1 METLSFIV
9 LIFLSL
15 VGYSGGAAGKA
26 GKLADIKPQLVD
38 LIIVLL
44 IWAGAIYSRI
54 IFDLNKWLFILI
66 WVVLSATIGVIAILF
81 RKLPKEQS
89 PNNKK
94 PEKVPTN
101 PIKKM
106 WQNWNNFSKRM
117 GGFQSRIILS
127 LFFFIFV
134 SPFALA
140 VKIFSDPLN
149 IKHKSSK
156 SHWLTKKEINADLE
170 QSRRQ
175 F

>member
-9 LIFLSL
+9 LILLSL
-15 VGYSGGAAGKA
+15 VGYCGGVTYKA
-26 GKLADIKPQLVD
+26 GKLTDLKPQLVD

-54 IFDLNKWLFILI
+54 TFDLNKWLLILI
-66 WVVLSATIGVIAILF
+66 WIVLSATIGVIAILF
-81 RKLPKEQS
+81 RKPHKEQS
-89 PNNKK
+89 SNNKE
-94 PEKVPTN
+94 PEKVQKN
-101 PIKKM
+101 PIKKL
-106 WQNWNNFSKRM
+106 WQIWNNFSKRM
-117 GGFQSRIILS
+117 GSFQSRIILS

-134 SPFALA
+134 SPFAIA

-149 IKHKSSK
+149 IRHKTTK
-156 SHWLTKKEINADLE
+156 SHWLTRKEIKTDLE

>member
-1 METLSFIV
+1 MEILSFIV
-9 LIFLSL
+9 LILLSL

-26 GKLADIKPQLVD
+26 GKLADIRPQLVD

-54 IFDLNKWLFILI
+54 KFDLNKWLLILI
-66 WVVLSATIGVIAILF
+66 WIILSAIIGAIVVLF

-89 PNNKK
+89 SNNKE
-94 PEKVPTN
+94 PEKVQKN
-101 PIKKM
+101 PIKKL
-106 WQNWNNFSKRM
+106 WHTWNNFSKRM
-117 GGFQSRIILS
+117 GGFQSKIILS

-134 SPFALA
+134 SPIAIA

-149 IKHKSSK
+149 IKYKTTK
-156 SHWLTKKEINADLE
+156 SHWLTKKEIKADLE

>member
-26 GKLADIKPQLVD
+26 GKLADVKPQLVD

-54 IFDLNKWLFILI
+54 TFDLNKWLLILI
-66 WVVLSATIGVIAILF
+66 WIFLSALIGIIAVLF
-81 RKLPKEQS
+81 RKPTKKDSPSNKE
-89 PNNKK
+89 
-94 PEKVPTN
+94 PEKVQTN
-101 PIKKM
+101 PIKKL
-106 WQNWNNFSKRM
+106 WQIWNNFSKRM
-117 GGFQSRIILS
+117 GNFQSRIILS

-134 SPFALA
+134 SPFAIA

-149 IKHKSSK
+149 IKHQSSK
-156 SHWLTKKEINADLE
+156 SHWLTKKEKKTDLE
-170 QSRRQ
+170 QLRRQ

>member
-1 METLSFIV
+1 MEILSFIV
-9 LIFLSL
+9 LILLSL

-26 GKLADIKPQLVD
+26 GKYAVLKPQLVD

-54 IFDLNKWLFILI
+54 TFDLNKWLMILI
-66 WVVLSATIGVIAILF
+66 WIILSATIGVIAVLF
-81 RKLPKEQS
+81 RKLPKEKS
-89 PNNKK
+89 SYNKK
-94 PEKVPTN
+94 LERAITN

-106 WQNWNNFSKRM
+106 WQHWGYFSKRM

-127 LFFFIFV
+127 LFYFIFV

>member
-9 LIFLSL
+9 LILLSL
-15 VGYSGGAAGKA
+15 VGYSGGASAKA
-26 GKLADIKPQLVD
+26 GKLADIKPQIVD

-54 IFDLNKWLFILI
+54 AFDLNKWLLILI
-66 WVVLSATIGVIAILF
+66 WVVLSATIGVIAIFF
-81 RKLPKEQS
+81 RKPTKEKSSAKNLPEKLPK
-89 PNNKK
+89 
-94 PEKVPTN
+94 N
-101 PIKKM
+101 PIKKL
-106 WQNWNNFSKRM
+106 WQIWENFSKRM
-117 GGFQSRIILS
+117 GSFQSRIILS

-149 IKHKSSK
+149 IKHQSSK
-156 SHWLTKKEINADLE
+156 SHWLPKKEINADLE
-170 QSRRQ
+170 QSKMQ

>member
-9 LIFLSL
+9 LILLSL

-26 GKLADIKPQLVD
+26 GKLAEIKPQLVD

-54 IFDLNKWLFILI
+54 TFDLNKWLLILI
-66 WVVLSATIGVIAILF
+66 WIVLSATIGVITVLF

-89 PNNKK
+89 LNNKE
-94 PEKVPTN
+94 PEKVQKN
-101 PIKKM
+101 PIKKL
-106 WQNWNNFSKRM
+106 WQIWNNFSKRM
-117 GGFQSRIILS
+117 GNFQSRIILS

-134 SPFALA
+134 SPFAIA

-149 IKHKSSK
+149 IRHKTTK
-156 SHWLTKKEINADLE
+156 SHWLTRKEIKTDLE

>member
-1 METLSFIV
+1 MEILSFIV
-9 LIFLSL
+9 LILLSL
-15 VGYSGGAAGKA
+15 VGYSGGTAGKA

-54 IFDLNKWLFILI
+54 TFYLNKWLLIII
-66 WVVLSATIGVIAILF
+66 WVVLSATIGVIAVLF

-89 PNNKK
+89 TNNKEPK
-94 PEKVPTN
+94 KLSKN
-101 PIKKM
+101 PIKKL
-106 WQNWNNFSKRM
+106 WQSWKNFSKRM

-149 IKHKSSK
+149 IKNKSSK
-156 SHWLTKKEINADLE
+156 SHWLTKKEIKTDLE
-170 QSRRQ
+170 QYRRQ

>member
-1 METLSFIV
+1 MEILSFIV
-9 LIFLSL
+9 LILLSL
-15 VGYSGGAAGKA
+15 VGYSGGAAAKA
-26 GKLADIKPQLVD
+26 GKYAVLKPQLVD

-54 IFDLNKWLFILI
+54 TFDLNKWLLILI
-66 WVVLSATIGVIAILF
+66 WVVLSATIGVTAILF

-89 PNNKK
+89 SNNKE
-94 PEKVPTN
+94 PEKVQKN
-101 PIKKM
+101 PIKKL
-106 WQNWNNFSKRM
+106 WHTWNNFSKIM
-117 GGFQSRIILS
+117 GSFQSRIILS

-149 IKHKSSK
+149 IKHQSSK
-156 SHWLTKKEINADLE
+156 SHWLTKKEIKADLE
-170 QSRRQ
+170 QYRRQ